1 MVKGMLNRYKNEGL
15 SEEQQE
21 ALQNDV
27 EAKADESKDFLKSLL
42 TPKGFSAARAVAAV
56 PFIGYLALLAIIYI
70 ANRHFAE
77 DSVREIDTLSKEVK
91 YLSWEYKSLKADL
104 MLKSTQSE
112 VARKVDTIGLKALVE
127 PPKKIVLG
135 QEDIVNK

>member
-1 MVKGMLNRYKNEGL
+1 MLNRYKNEEL

-42 TPKGFSAARAVAAV
+42 TPKGFSAATAVAAV
-56 PFIGYLALLAIIYI
+56 PFIGFLALLAIIYI

-77 DSVREIDTLSKEVK
+77 GSVREIDALSKEVK

-112 VARKVDTIGLKALVE
+112 VARKVDTLGLRTLIE

-135 QEDIVNK
+135 QENTVDK

>member
-1 MVKGMLNRYKNEGL
+1 MLNKYKNEGL

-27 EAKADESKDFLKSLL
+27 EAKADESKDFLRSLL
-42 TPKGFSAARAVAAV
+42 TIKGLSAASAVAAV
-56 PFIGYLALLAIIYI
+56 PFISFLALLAIVYI

-77 DSVREIDTLSKEVK
+77 DSVREIDSLSKEVK

-112 VARKVDTIGLKALVE
+112 VAKKVDTLGLKILVE
-127 PPKKIVLG
+127 PPKKIVLS
-135 QEDIVNK
+135 VNDRKD

>member
-1 MVKGMLNRYKNEGL
+1 MLNSYKNEEL

-21 ALQNDV
+21 ALQDDV
-27 EAKADESKDFLKSLL
+27 EAKADESKDFLRSLF
-42 TPKGFSAARAVAAV
+42 TFNGFSSSKAVAAV

-77 DSVREIDTLSKEVK
+77 NSVREIDNLSREVK

-104 MLKSTQSE
+104 MQKSTQSE
-112 VARKVDTIGLKALVE
+112 VARKVDTLGLKELVE
-127 PPKKIVLG
+127 PPKKISLG
-135 QEDIVNK
+135 LDSI

>member
-1 MVKGMLNRYKNEGL
+1 MLNKYKNKGL

-27 EAKADESKDFLKSLL
+27 EAKADESKDFLKSLFTIKGL
-42 TPKGFSAARAVAAV
+42 TTTSAVAAV
-56 PFIGYLALLAIIYI
+56 PFISFLALLAIIYI

-77 DSVREIDTLSKEVK
+77 DSVREIDSLSKEVK

-112 VARKVDTIGLKALVE
+112 VARKVDTLGLKILIE

-135 QEDIVNK
+135 VNKEDKN

>member
-1 MVKGMLNRYKNEGL
+1 MLNRYKNGGL

-21 ALQNDV
+21 ALQDDV

-42 TPKGFSAARAVAAV
+42 TAKGFSAASAVAAV
-56 PFIGYLALLAIIYI
+56 PFIGYLAFLAIVYI

-104 MLKSTQSE
+104 MLKSTQGE

-127 PPKKIVLG
+127 PPKKIVIG
-135 QEDIVNK
+135 QENIAGK

>member
-1 MVKGMLNRYKNEGL
+1 MLNRYKNDGL

-21 ALQNDV
+21 ALQDDV
-27 EAKADESKDFLKSLL
+27 EAKADESKDFLKSLFSI
-42 TPKGFSAARAVAAV
+42 KGLSAARAVAAV

-104 MLKSTQSE
+104 MLKSTLSE
-112 VARKVDTIGLKALVE
+112 VAKKVDTLGLKELVE
-127 PPKKIVLG
+127 PPKKITL
-135 QEDIVNK
+135 EMENTASK

>member
-56 PFIGYLALLAIIYI
+56 PFIDYLALF
-70 ANRHFAE
+70 AN
-77 DSVREIDTLSKEVK
+77 I
-91 YLSWEYKSLKADL
+91 
-104 MLKSTQSE
+104 
-112 VARKVDTIGLKALVE
+112 
-127 PPKKIVLG
+127 
-135 QEDIVNK
+135 